1 MDPTDCGAAALATIA
16 RHYRRPINLQTLR
29 HLAGTD
35 RGGTNLVGLLRA
47 AEQLGFAAKGV
58 KGPYEALGTLPQPA
72 IAHVKREEGPGHYVV
87 LYRVQK
93 NKVLVADPAY
103 GIRTLSR
110 DEFCKE
116 WTGYLLLVA
125 PTESFG
131 PPTPADAPVSPWRH
145 LMGLLGGHT
154 PVLAEAFGCAL
165 LMTLLGVSTSYFVQH
180 LVDSVLVRH
189 ETRLLHALGLGMV
202 LIVVFRT
209 LFGALRQYLLAHVGR
224 KVDLTLMAGYARHLL
239 GLPLPFFETRRV
251 GEIMSRL
258 HDAVKVRDAISGT
271 TLTALVDGTLVIL
284 LLGILW
290 LYDLRLALV
299 ATAFVPLLVVSGW
312 LHHPASRQRAR
323 QAMEHAAQFYAHLV
337 ENVSAVETVKAFGV
351 ERDRA
356 EEGDA
361 RLVRFSGALFALQ
374 KLGLSLNAVGT
385 GTTALAGIVI
395 LWYGG
400 QRVMDQ
406 ALTIG
411 QLMFFYSLLS
421 TLLEPLQRLASVNLQ
436 FQDALVAV
444 DRLYQILD
452 QEVEPLD
459 DDRKVA
465 FTAVRDA
472 VELRDLSFRY
482 GSRANV
488 LEKVNL
494 RIPAGQTVAII
505 GESGSGKSTLLK
517 LLLGYYLPTEGSLRI
532 DGVDIRDLE
541 LGSLR
546 RRIGLVSQ
554 EPFIFTGTL
563 RANIALGRPEAGLDE
578 VMAVARA
585 AGLEEFIAGLP
596 ERYETLIGERGT
608 NLSGGQRQRLAI
620 ARALLCR
627 PEILI
632 FDEATSHLDTAT
644 ERVIQE
650 NLKQALA
657 GKTVVLVA
665 HRLSTVKAADRIY
678 VLHQGRIVEA
688 GTHRQLL
695 AQAGWYASLWRSQ
708 TGAEEPV
715 LSSRE
720 TSAVG
725 TGANGNGKA
734 FLGRGSHV

>member
-16 RHYRRPINLQTLR
+16 RHYRRPIGLQTLR

-47 AEQLGFAAKGV
+47 AERLGFAAKGV
-58 KGPYEALGTLPQPA
+58 KGPYEALAALPLPA
-72 IAHVKREEGPGHYVV
+72 IAHVQREDGPGHYVV
-87 LYRVQK
+87 LYRVRR
-93 NKVLVADPAY
+93 NKVLVADPAN

-110 DEFCKE
+110 EDFSKD
-116 WTGYLLLVA
+116 WTGYLLLVV

-131 PPTPADAPVSPWRH
+131 QPALAGAPVSPWRRFV
-145 LMGLLGGHT
+145 GLLGGHT
-154 PVLAEAFGCAL
+154 PVLGEAFGCAL
-165 LMTLLGVSTSYFVQH
+165 FMTLLSVSTSYFVQH

-189 ETRLLHALGLGMV
+189 ETRLLNALGIGMV

-224 KVDLTLMAGYARHLL
+224 KVDLTLMAGYARHIL
-239 GLPLPFFETRRV
+239 GLPLSFFETRRV
-251 GEIMSRL
+251 GEILSRL
-258 HDAVKVRDAISGT
+258 HDAVKVREAISST

-290 LYDLRLALV
+290 LYDLHLALV
-299 ATAFVPLLVVSGW
+299 ATAFVPLLALSGW
-312 LHHPASRQRAR
+312 LHHPASRRRAR
-323 QAMEHAAQFYAHLV
+323 EAMEHAAQFFAHLV
-337 ENVSAVETVKAFGV
+337 ESVSAVETVKAFGV

-356 EEGDA
+356 EEGDV
-361 RLVRFSGALFALQ
+361 RLVRFTGALFSLQ

-385 GTTALAGIVI
+385 FTTALAGIVI

-411 QLMFFYSLLS
+411 QLMFCFSLLS
-421 TLLEPLQRLASVNLQ
+421 SLLEPLQRLASVNLQ

-452 QEVEPLD
+452 EEAEPLGD
-459 DDRKVA
+459 EQKVV
-465 FTAVRDA
+465 FSEIRGA

-482 GSRANV
+482 GCRANV
-488 LEKVNL
+488 LDRLNL
-494 RIPAGQTVAII
+494 AIPAGQTVAII

-517 LLLGYYLPTEGSLRI
+517 LLMGYYLPKEGSLRI

-554 EPFIFTGTL
+554 EPFIFSGTL
-563 RANIALGRPEAGLDE
+563 RANIALSRPDASLEE
-578 VMAVARA
+578 VMEAAQT
-585 AGLEEFIAGLP
+585 AGLEELIAGLP
-596 ERYETLIGERGT
+596 DRYETILGERGA

-650 NLKQALA
+650 NLKRALA

-665 HRLSTVKAADRIY
+665 HRLSTVKEADRIY
-678 VLHQGRIVEA
+678 VLRQGRIVEE

-708 TGAEEPV
+708 TGAEDAV
-715 LSSRE
+715 LRSRE
-720 TSAVG
+720 TAAVG
-725 TGANGNGKA
+725 NGANSNGNA
-734 FLGRGSHV
+734 FLERGSHA